1 MDMEYYMEMEK
12 NIILLKINRISYWNL
27 IKIKIFFIFFIILF
41 IIYLY
46 KRLTKQKK
54 FISITFFLIIIFLK
68 LFSIIIIKKIY
79 MKLYE
84 GHFKEGKYHG
94 LGKNYEDNYLGNYL
108 YYNGIFN
115 NNIFDGKGILFYQNG
130 IKFYEGNF
138 KMNKI
143 EGKGIKYYQNGS
155 KKLEGIFDTL
165 NYCEGKYYD
174 PQNNE
179 IYIGRIK
186 NEIPIDSMKM
196 VIYND
201 NTNKLYEG
209 EMSNGVYEGYGTE
222 YNPLVK

>member
-1 MDMEYYMEMEK
+1 
-12 NIILLKINRISYWNL
+12 
-27 IKIKIFFIFFIILF
+27 
-41 IIYLY
+41 
-46 KRLTKQKK
+46 
-54 FISITFFLIIIFLK
+54 
-68 LFSIIIIKKIY
+68 
-79 MKLYE
+79 
-84 GHFKEGKYHG
+84 
-94 LGKNYEDNYLGNYL
+94 
-108 YYNGIFN
+108 
-115 NNIFDGKGILFYQNG
+115 
-130 IKFYEGNF
+130 
-138 KMNKI
+138 MNKI